1 MASKSS
7 DKEAII
13 TIGRWEPPHRGHE
26 VLVRD
31 TIQMARDVKGKPFI
45 WVSPIQERTRNDPLS
60 ITERIYYLNR
70 MYPKRIYG
78 DLTFLTDNPGLSL
91 RPVYERELDSGPSL
105 LTRSKPGNTLP
116 DNWGSMSICQKYK
129 YKNLV
134 SDRLL
139 DSRVKIVRDRAAKAS
154 PGSKKLPSK
163 QCLNWLR
170 KRGFMKVTILVGSDR
185 VEAFRKYN
193 EELGKKL
200 FKNFKIEQSGYD
212 RGETG
217 MQKLERSISDDSEEE
232 LAELSMFMDRL
243 SLSLSPQDK
252 KGRAEEYSGTRT
264 REAAYNGNARKFME
278 AVMIHNSDMTFLD
291 SFCMMNDIRRG
302 AGMAAIPIA
311 KWEGAMLTPE
321 HYRVLR
327 KDIRSIGTW
336 SDSFNDDEDFGMKTF
351 AITGPESRRRRRKK
365 RRGGR
370 KTKRKRKRKK
380 KKTLRRKGKRKTRKK
395 RQRGGNTANCEGI
408 EINWSNLAN
417 KQLGT
422 ILEVKVPDEWVM
434 EDGAYKLLEYNI
446 EDLDAAEMGQ
456 SGIMGIGLKFVSSGI
471 NIFIPKYD
479 IDNGTVKLCEPSVE
493 NDTAPA
499 GGRRKKR
506 KTRKN

>member
-31 TIQMARDVKGKPFI
+31 TIQMARDVNGKPFL

-70 MYPKRIYG
+70 MYPKRNYS

-91 RPVYERELDSGPSL
+91 SPNYQIELDSGRSV
-105 LTRSKPGNTLP
+105 LTRSKPGNHLP
-116 DNWGSMSICQKYK
+116 DNWDSMSICQKYK

-139 DSRVKIVRDRAAKAS
+139 DSRVQIVRDRAARVS

-185 VEAFRKYN
+185 VEAFKKYN
-193 EELGKKL
+193 EELGKEL
-200 FKNFKIEQSGYD
+200 FKSFKIEQSGYD

-217 MQKLERSISDDSEEE
+217 MQKLKLERSISDDSEKDLE
-232 LAELSMFMDRL
+232 ELSMLMDG
-243 SLSLSPQDK
+243 LSLSPHDQR
-252 KGRAEEYSGTRT
+252 GRAEEYSGTRT
-264 REAAYNGNARKFME
+264 REAAYQDDARAFME
-278 AVMIHNSDMTFLD
+278 AVMIMDSDMTFLD
-291 SFCMMNDIRRG
+291 SFCMMNDIRKG
-302 AGMAAIPIA
+302 AGMEAIPMQD
-311 KWEGAMLTPE
+311 WEGSTLTLE
-321 HYRVLR
+321 HKRLLR
-327 KDIRSIGTW
+327 KEIESIETW
-336 SDSFNDDEDFGMKTF
+336 SESFNDDEDFGMKTF

-370 KTKRKRKRKK
+370 KKRKTKRKRKK
-380 KKTLRRKGKRKTRKK
+380 KNKRKTKK
-395 RQRGGNTANCEGI
+395 T
-408 EINWSNLAN
+408 
-417 KQLGT
+417 
-422 ILEVKVPDEWVM
+422 
-434 EDGAYKLLEYNI
+434 
-446 EDLDAAEMGQ
+446 
-456 SGIMGIGLKFVSSGI
+456 
-471 NIFIPKYD
+471 
-479 IDNGTVKLCEPSVE
+479 
-493 NDTAPA
+493 
-499 GGRRKKR
+499 GGRRKKKTR

>member
-7 DKEAII
+7 DNEAII

-31 TIQMARDVKGKPFI
+31 TIQMARDVNGKPFL

-60 ITERIYYLNR
+60 IAERIYYLNR
-70 MYPKRIYG
+70 MYPRRNYP

-91 RPVYERELDSGPSL
+91 TPVYERELNSGRSV
-105 LTRSKPGNTLP
+105 LTRNKAGNTLP
-116 DNWGSMSICQKYK
+116 DNWDSMSICQKYK

-139 DSRVKIVRDRAAKAS
+139 DSRVKIVRDRAARAS
-154 PGSKKLPSK
+154 PGSRKLPSK

-193 EELGKKL
+193 EELGKEL
-200 FKNFKIEQSGYD
+200 FKSFKIEQSGYD

-217 MQKLERSISDDSEEE
+217 MQKLKLERSISDDSEKDLE
-232 LAELSMFMDRL
+232 ELSMLMDG
-243 SLSLSPQDK
+243 LSLSPHDQKD
-252 KGRAEEYSGTRT
+252 RAEEYSGTRT
-264 REAAYNGNARKFME
+264 REAAYNGNARGFME

-302 AGMAAIPIA
+302 AGMEAIPIEE
-311 KWEGAMLTPE
+311 WEGAMLTPE

-336 SDSFNDDEDFGMKTF
+336 SDGFNDDEDFGMKTF

-370 KTKRKRKRKK
+370 KTKRKRKKK
-380 KKTLRRKGKRKTRKK
+380 KKNKRKTKKSGGRRKKKTRKK
-395 RQRGGNTANCEGI
+395 R
-408 EINWSNLAN
+408 
-417 KQLGT
+417 
-422 ILEVKVPDEWVM
+422 
-434 EDGAYKLLEYNI
+434 
-446 EDLDAAEMGQ
+446 
-456 SGIMGIGLKFVSSGI
+456 
-471 NIFIPKYD
+471 
-479 IDNGTVKLCEPSVE
+479 
-493 NDTAPA
+493 
-499 GGRRKKR
+499 
-506 KTRKN
+506 

>member
-1 MASKSS
+1 MSSKSS

-26 VLVRD
+26 VLIRD
-31 TIQMARDVKGKPFI
+31 TIQMARDVNGKPFV

-60 ITERIYYLNR
+60 VAERIYYLNR
-70 MYPKRIYG
+70 MYPRRNYP

-91 RPVYERELDSGPSL
+91 RPVYERELNSDRSV
-105 LTRSKPGNTLP
+105 LTRTKAGNTLP
-116 DNWGSMSICQKYK
+116 DNWDSMSICQKYK

-139 DSRVKIVRDRAAKAS
+139 DSRVKIVRDRAARAP
-154 PGSKKLPSK
+154 PGSRKLPSK

-170 KRGFMKVTILVGSDR
+170 KRGFTKVTILVGSDR

-193 EELGKKL
+193 EELGKEL
-200 FKNFKIEQSGYD
+200 FKSFNIEQSGYE

-217 MQKLERSISDDSEEE
+217 MQKLKLERSISDDSEKE
-232 LAELSMFMDRL
+232 LEELSMLMDG
-243 SLSLSPQDK
+243 LSLSPHDQ

-264 REAAYNGNARKFME
+264 REAAYNGDAREFME
-278 AVMIHNSDMTFLD
+278 AVMIMGSDMTFLD
-291 SFCMMNDIRRG
+291 SFCMMNDIRKG
-302 AGMAAIPIA
+302 AGMEAIPMQD
-311 KWEGAMLTPE
+311 WEGAVLTSE
-321 HYRVLR
+321 HNRVLR
-327 KDIRSIGTW
+327 KEISSIDTW

-370 KTKRKRKRKK
+370 KTKRKTKK
-380 KKTLRRKGKRKTRKK
+380 KKKNKRKTKRK
-395 RQRGGNTANCEGI
+395 R
-408 EINWSNLAN
+408 
-417 KQLGT
+417 
-422 ILEVKVPDEWVM
+422 
-434 EDGAYKLLEYNI
+434 
-446 EDLDAAEMGQ
+446 
-456 SGIMGIGLKFVSSGI
+456 
-471 NIFIPKYD
+471 
-479 IDNGTVKLCEPSVE
+479 
-493 NDTAPA
+493 

>member
-1 MASKSS
+1 MAAKSS

-26 VLVRD
+26 VLIRD
-31 TIQMARDVKGKPFI
+31 TIQMARDVNGKPFL

-60 ITERIYYLNR
+60 IAERMYYLNR
-70 MYPKRIYG
+70 MYPKRNYP

-91 RPVYERELDSGPSL
+91 TPVYERELNSGRSV
-105 LTRSKPGNTLP
+105 LTRNKAGNTLP
-116 DNWGSMSICQKYK
+116 DNWDSMSICQKYK

-134 SDRLL
+134 DDRLL
-139 DSRVKIVRDRAAKAS
+139 DSRVKIVRDRAARAS
-154 PGSKKLPSK
+154 PGSRKLPSK

-193 EELGKKL
+193 EELGKEL
-200 FKNFKIEQSGYD
+200 FKSFKIEQSGYD

-217 MQKLERSISDDSEEE
+217 MQKLKLERSISDDSEKDLE
-232 LAELSMFMDRL
+232 ELSMLMDG
-243 SLSLSPQDK
+243 LSLSPHDQKD
-252 KGRAEEYSGTRT
+252 RAEEYSGTRT
-264 REAAYNGNARKFME
+264 REAAYNGNARGFME

-302 AGMAAIPIA
+302 AGMAAIPIEE
-311 KWEGAMLTPE
+311 WEGAMLTPE

-336 SDSFNDDEDFGMKTF
+336 SDGFNDDEDFGMKTF

-370 KTKRKRKRKK
+370 KTKKKRKK
-380 KKTLRRKGKRKTRKK
+380 KKKNKRKTKKSGGRRKKKTRKK
-395 RQRGGNTANCEGI
+395 R
-408 EINWSNLAN
+408 
-417 KQLGT
+417 
-422 ILEVKVPDEWVM
+422 
-434 EDGAYKLLEYNI
+434 
-446 EDLDAAEMGQ
+446 
-456 SGIMGIGLKFVSSGI
+456 
-471 NIFIPKYD
+471 
-479 IDNGTVKLCEPSVE
+479 
-493 NDTAPA
+493 
-499 GGRRKKR
+499 
-506 KTRKN
+506 

>member
-1 MASKSS
+1 MASKSN

-26 VLVRD
+26 VLIRD
-31 TIQMARDVKGKPFI
+31 TIQLARDVNGKPFL

-60 ITERIYYLNR
+60 IAERIYYLNR
-70 MYPKRIYG
+70 MYPKRNYP

-91 RPVYERELDSGPSL
+91 RPVYERELNSGRSV
-105 LTRSKPGNTLP
+105 LTRNKAGNTLP
-116 DNWGSMSICQKYK
+116 DNWDSMSICQKYK

-154 PGSKKLPSK
+154 PGSRKLPSK

-193 EELGKKL
+193 EELGKEL
-200 FKNFKIEQSGYD
+200 FKSFKIEQSGYD

-217 MQKLERSISDDSEEE
+217 MQKLKLERSISDDSEKDLE
-232 LAELSMFMDRL
+232 ELSMLMDG
-243 SLSLSPQDK
+243 LSLSPHDQ

-264 REAAYNGNARKFME
+264 REAAYNGNARGFME

-302 AGMAAIPIA
+302 AGLAAIPITE
-311 KWEGAMLTPE
+311 WEGAMLTTE
-321 HYRVLR
+321 HYRLLK

-351 AITGPESRRRRRKK
+351 AITGPDSRRMRRKK

-370 KTKRKRKRKK
+370 KTKRKRKKKNKRKR
-380 KKTLRRKGKRKTRKK
+380 KTKRKSGRRRKRKTRKK
-395 RQRGGNTANCEGI
+395 R
-408 EINWSNLAN
+408 
-417 KQLGT
+417 
-422 ILEVKVPDEWVM
+422 
-434 EDGAYKLLEYNI
+434 
-446 EDLDAAEMGQ
+446 
-456 SGIMGIGLKFVSSGI
+456 
-471 NIFIPKYD
+471 
-479 IDNGTVKLCEPSVE
+479 
-493 NDTAPA
+493 
-499 GGRRKKR
+499 
-506 KTRKN
+506 

>member
-26 VLVRD
+26 VLIRD
-31 TIQMARDVKGKPFI
+31 TIQMARDVNGKPFL

-70 MYPKRIYG
+70 MYPKRKYG

-91 RPVYERELDSGPSL
+91 RPGYERELDSGPSV

-139 DSRVKIVRDRAAKAS
+139 DSRVKIVRDRAARAS
-154 PGSKKLPSK
+154 PGSRKLPSK

-193 EELGKKL
+193 EELGKEL
-200 FKNFKIEQSGYD
+200 FKSFKIEQSGYD

-217 MQKLERSISDDSEEE
+217 MQKLKLERSISDDSEKDLE
-232 LAELSMFMDRL
+232 ELSMLMDG
-243 SLSLSPQDK
+243 LSLSPHDQKD
-252 KGRAEEYSGTRT
+252 RAEEYSGTRT
-264 REAAYNGNARKFME
+264 REAAYNGNARGFME

-302 AGMAAIPIA
+302 AGMAAIPIED
-311 KWEGAMLTPE
+311 WEGAMLTPE
-321 HYRVLR
+321 HSRVLR
-327 KDIRSIGTW
+327 KDIWSIGTW

-370 KTKRKRKRKK
+370 KTKKKKKKKTRRRKRKRE
-380 KKTLRRKGKRKTRKK
+380 TKRKR
-395 RQRGGNTANCEGI
+395 
-408 EINWSNLAN
+408 
-417 KQLGT
+417 
-422 ILEVKVPDEWVM
+422 
-434 EDGAYKLLEYNI
+434 
-446 EDLDAAEMGQ
+446 
-456 SGIMGIGLKFVSSGI
+456 
-471 NIFIPKYD
+471 
-479 IDNGTVKLCEPSVE
+479 
-493 NDTAPA
+493 

>member
-31 TIQMARDVKGKPFI
+31 TIQMARDVNGKPFL

-70 MYPKRIYG
+70 MYPKRNYS

-91 RPVYERELDSGPSL
+91 SPDYQIELDSGRSV
-105 LTRSKPGNTLP
+105 LTRSKPGNQLP
-116 DNWGSMSICQKYK
+116 DNWDSMSICQKYK

-139 DSRVKIVRDRAAKAS
+139 DSRVQIVRDRAARVS

-193 EELGKKL
+193 QELGEKL
-200 FKNFKIEQSGYD
+200 FDSFNIAQSGYD

-217 MQKLERSISDDSEEE
+217 MQKLKLERSISDDSEKDLE
-232 LAELSMFMDRL
+232 ELSMLMDG
-243 SLSLSPQDK
+243 LSLSPHDQKD
-252 KGRAEEYSGTRT
+252 RAEEYSGTRT
-264 REAAYNGNARKFME
+264 REAAYNGNAREFME
-278 AVMIHNSDMTFLD
+278 SVMISDMTLLD
-291 SFCMMNDIRRG
+291 SFCMMNDVRRG
-302 AGMAAIPIA
+302 AGMEVIPIEE
-311 KWEGAMLTPE
+311 WQGATLTLE
-321 HYRVLR
+321 HKKRLR
-327 KDIRSIGTW
+327 KEIESIETW
-336 SDSFNDDEDFGMKTF
+336 SESFNADEDFGMKTF
-351 AITGPESRRRRRKK
+351 AEKGPAARKKTKKQRGYGRKRKTKKKNKRKRKTKRRRRK
-365 RRGGR
+365 RRR
-370 KTKRKRKRKK
+370 RTRKRKA
-380 KKTLRRKGKRKTRKK
+380 GCWPFCKRKPRV
-395 RQRGGNTANCEGI
+395 AEP
-408 EINWSNLAN
+408 L
-417 KQLGT
+417 LGT
-422 ILEVKVPDEWVM
+422 ETEEEILAATIRRLRAEGQM
-434 EDGAYKLLEYNI
+434 SREDIQNWKNKRARIKE
-446 EDLDAAEMGQ
+446 EDAAH
-456 SGIMGIGLKFVSSGI
+456 
-471 NIFIPKYD
+471 
-479 IDNGTVKLCEPSVE
+479 PSR
-493 NDTAPA
+493 

-506 KTRKN
+506 KTKKN

>member
-1 MASKSS
+1 MSSKSS

-26 VLVRD
+26 VLIRD
-31 TIQMARDVKGKPFI
+31 TIQMARDVNGKPFV

-60 ITERIYYLNR
+60 VAERIYYLNR
-70 MYPKRIYG
+70 MYPRRNYP

-91 RPVYERELDSGPSL
+91 RPVYERELNSDRSV
-105 LTRSKPGNTLP
+105 LTRTKAGNTLP
-116 DNWGSMSICQKYK
+116 DNWDSMSICQKYK

-139 DSRVKIVRDRAAKAS
+139 DSRVQIVRDRAARAP
-154 PGSKKLPSK
+154 PGSRKLPSK

-170 KRGFMKVTILVGSDR
+170 KRGFTKVTILVGSDR

-193 EELGKKL
+193 EELGKEL
-200 FKNFKIEQSGYD
+200 FKSFNIEQSGYE

-217 MQKLERSISDDSEEE
+217 MQKLKLERSISDDSEKE
-232 LAELSMFMDRL
+232 LEELSMLMDG
-243 SLSLSPQDK
+243 LSLSPHDQ

-264 REAAYNGNARKFME
+264 REAAYNGDAREFME
-278 AVMIHNSDMTFLD
+278 AVMIMGSDMTFLD
-291 SFCMMNDIRRG
+291 SFCMMNDIRKG
-302 AGMAAIPIA
+302 AGMEAIPMQD
-311 KWEGAMLTPE
+311 WEGAVLTSE
-321 HYRVLR
+321 HNRVLR
-327 KDIRSIGTW
+327 KEISSIDTW

-370 KTKRKRKRKK
+370 KTKRKTKK
-380 KKTLRRKGKRKTRKK
+380 KKKNKRKTKRK
-395 RQRGGNTANCEGI
+395 R
-408 EINWSNLAN
+408 
-417 KQLGT
+417 
-422 ILEVKVPDEWVM
+422 
-434 EDGAYKLLEYNI
+434 
-446 EDLDAAEMGQ
+446 
-456 SGIMGIGLKFVSSGI
+456 
-471 NIFIPKYD
+471 
-479 IDNGTVKLCEPSVE
+479 
-493 NDTAPA
+493 

>member
-1 MASKSS
+1 MASKSP

-31 TIQMARDVKGKPFI
+31 TIQLARDVKGKPFL

-70 MYPKRIYG
+70 MYPKRNYS

-91 RPVYERELDSGPSL
+91 SPDYQIELDSGRSV
-105 LTRSKPGNTLP
+105 LTRSKPGNQLP
-116 DNWGSMSICQKYK
+116 DNWDSMSICQKYK

-139 DSRVKIVRDRAAKAS
+139 DSRVKIVRDRAANAS
-154 PGSKKLPSK
+154 PGSRKLPSK

-170 KRGFMKVTILVGSDR
+170 KNGFTKVTILVGSDR
-185 VEAFRKYN
+185 VEAFKKYN
-193 EELGKKL
+193 QELGEKL
-200 FKNFKIEQSGYD
+200 FDRFNIAQSGYD
-212 RGETG
+212 RGKTG
-217 MQKLERSISDDSEEE
+217 MQTLERSISGDSERE
-232 LAELSMFMDRL
+232 LEELSMLMDG
-243 SLSLSPQDK
+243 LSLSPQDK

-264 REAAYNGNARKFME
+264 REAAYKGNSREFME
-278 AVMIHNSDMTFLD
+278 AVMIQDCDMTFLD

-302 AGMAAIPIA
+302 AGMAAIPI
-311 KWEGAMLTPE
+311 KEWEGAILTPE
-321 HYRVLR
+321 HYRLLK

-351 AITGPESRRRRRKK
+351 AITGPDSRRRRRKK

-370 KTKRKRKRKK
+370 KTKKKKKKKTRRRKRKRE
-380 KKTLRRKGKRKTRKK
+380 TKRKR
-395 RQRGGNTANCEGI
+395 
-408 EINWSNLAN
+408 
-417 KQLGT
+417 
-422 ILEVKVPDEWVM
+422 
-434 EDGAYKLLEYNI
+434 
-446 EDLDAAEMGQ
+446 
-456 SGIMGIGLKFVSSGI
+456 
-471 NIFIPKYD
+471 
-479 IDNGTVKLCEPSVE
+479 
-493 NDTAPA
+493 

>member
-1 MASKSS
+1 MAAKSS

-26 VLVRD
+26 VLIRD
-31 TIQMARDVKGKPFI
+31 TIQMARDVNGKPFL

-60 ITERIYYLNR
+60 IAERIYYLNR
-70 MYPKRIYG
+70 MYPRRNYP

-91 RPVYERELDSGPSL
+91 TPVYERELNSGRSV
-105 LTRSKPGNTLP
+105 LTRNKAGNTLP
-116 DNWGSMSICQKYK
+116 DNWDSMSICQKYK

-139 DSRVKIVRDRAAKAS
+139 DSRVKIVRDRAARAS
-154 PGSKKLPSK
+154 PGSRKLPSK

-193 EELGKKL
+193 EELGKEL
-200 FKNFKIEQSGYD
+200 FKSFKIEQSGYD

-217 MQKLERSISDDSEEE
+217 MQKLKLERSISDDSEKDLE
-232 LAELSMFMDRL
+232 ELSMLMDG
-243 SLSLSPQDK
+243 LSLSPHDQKD
-252 KGRAEEYSGTRT
+252 RAEEYSGTRT
-264 REAAYNGNARKFME
+264 REAAYNGNARGFME

-302 AGMAAIPIA
+302 AGMEAIPIEE
-311 KWEGAMLTPE
+311 WEGAMLTPE

-327 KDIRSIGTW
+327 KDIRSIGIW

-370 KTKRKRKRKK
+370 KTKRKRKKK
-380 KKTLRRKGKRKTRKK
+380 KKNKRKTKKSGGRRKKKTRKK
-395 RQRGGNTANCEGI
+395 R
-408 EINWSNLAN
+408 
-417 KQLGT
+417 
-422 ILEVKVPDEWVM
+422 
-434 EDGAYKLLEYNI
+434 
-446 EDLDAAEMGQ
+446 
-456 SGIMGIGLKFVSSGI
+456 
-471 NIFIPKYD
+471 
-479 IDNGTVKLCEPSVE
+479 
-493 NDTAPA
+493 
-499 GGRRKKR
+499 
-506 KTRKN
+506 

>member
-1 MASKSS
+1 MASKSP

-31 TIQMARDVKGKPFI
+31 TIQLARDVKGKPFL

-70 MYPKRIYG
+70 MYPKRKYG

-91 RPVYERELDSGPSL
+91 RPGYERELDSGPSV

-139 DSRVKIVRDRAAKAS
+139 DSRVQIVRDRAANAS

-170 KRGFMKVTILVGSDR
+170 KRGFTKVTILVGSDR
-185 VEAFRKYN
+185 VEAFKKYN
-193 EELGKKL
+193 EELGKEL
-200 FKNFKIEQSGYD
+200 FKSFKIAQSGYD

-217 MQKLERSISDDSEEE
+217 MQKLERSISDDSEKE
-232 LAELSMFMDRL
+232 LEQLSMLMDG
-243 SLSLSPQDK
+243 LSLSPQDK
-252 KGRAEEYSGTRT
+252 KGRAEQYSGTRT
-264 REAAYNGNARKFME
+264 REAAYQGNSKEFME
-278 AVMIHNSDMTFLD
+278 AVMIQDCDMTFLD

-302 AGMAAIPIA
+302 AGMAAIPI
-311 KWEGAMLTPE
+311 KEWEGARLTPE
-321 HYRVLR
+321 HYRLLK

-351 AITGPESRRRRRKK
+351 AITGPDSRRRRRKK

-370 KTKRKRKRKK
+370 KTKKKKKKKTRRRKRKRE
-380 KKTLRRKGKRKTRKK
+380 TKRKR
-395 RQRGGNTANCEGI
+395 
-408 EINWSNLAN
+408 
-417 KQLGT
+417 
-422 ILEVKVPDEWVM
+422 
-434 EDGAYKLLEYNI
+434 
-446 EDLDAAEMGQ
+446 
-456 SGIMGIGLKFVSSGI
+456 
-471 NIFIPKYD
+471 
-479 IDNGTVKLCEPSVE
+479 
-493 NDTAPA
+493 

>member
-1 MASKSS
+1 MASKSN

-26 VLVRD
+26 VLIRD
-31 TIQMARDVKGKPFI
+31 TIQLARDVNGKPFL

-60 ITERIYYLNR
+60 IAERMYYLNR
-70 MYPKRIYG
+70 MYPKRNYP

-91 RPVYERELDSGPSL
+91 RPVYERELNSGRSV
-105 LTRSKPGNTLP
+105 LTRNKAGNTLP
-116 DNWGSMSICQKYK
+116 DNWDSMSICQKYK

-139 DSRVKIVRDRAAKAS
+139 DSRVKIVRDRAARAS
-154 PGSKKLPSK
+154 PGSRKLPSK

-193 EELGKKL
+193 EELGKEL
-200 FKNFKIEQSGYD
+200 FKSFKIEQSGYD

-217 MQKLERSISDDSEEE
+217 MQKLKLERSISDDSEKDLE
-232 LAELSMFMDRL
+232 ELSMLMDG
-243 SLSLSPQDK
+243 LSLSPHDQ

-264 REAAYNGNARKFME
+264 REAAYNGNARGFME

-302 AGMAAIPIA
+302 AGMVAIPIEE
-311 KWEGAMLTPE
+311 WEGAMLTPE
-321 HYRVLR
+321 HYRLLR
-327 KDIRSIGTW
+327 KDIWSIGTW

-351 AITGPESRRRRRKK
+351 AITRPESRRRRRKK

-370 KTKRKRKRKK
+370 KTKTKRKK
-380 KKTLRRKGKRKTRKK
+380 KKKNKRKTKRKSGGRRNKKTRKK
-395 RQRGGNTANCEGI
+395 R
-408 EINWSNLAN
+408 
-417 KQLGT
+417 
-422 ILEVKVPDEWVM
+422 
-434 EDGAYKLLEYNI
+434 
-446 EDLDAAEMGQ
+446 
-456 SGIMGIGLKFVSSGI
+456 
-471 NIFIPKYD
+471 
-479 IDNGTVKLCEPSVE
+479 
-493 NDTAPA
+493 
-499 GGRRKKR
+499 
-506 KTRKN
+506 

>member
-7 DKEAII
+7 DNEAII

-31 TIQMARDVKGKPFI
+31 TIQMARDVNGKPFL

-60 ITERIYYLNR
+60 IAERIYYLNR
-70 MYPKRIYG
+70 MYPRRNYP

-91 RPVYERELDSGPSL
+91 TPVYERELNSGRSV
-105 LTRSKPGNTLP
+105 LTRNKAGNTLP
-116 DNWGSMSICQKYK
+116 DNWDSMSICQKYK

-154 PGSKKLPSK
+154 PGSRKLPSK

-193 EELGKKL
+193 EELGKEL
-200 FKNFKIEQSGYD
+200 FKSFKIEQSGYD

-217 MQKLERSISDDSEEE
+217 MQKLKLERSISDDSEKDLE
-232 LAELSMFMDRL
+232 ELSMLMDG
-243 SLSLSPQDK
+243 LSLSPHDK
-252 KGRAEEYSGTRT
+252 KGRAKEYSGTRT
-264 REAAYNGNARKFME
+264 REAAYNGNARGFME

-302 AGMAAIPIA
+302 AGLAAIPITE
-311 KWEGAMLTPE
+311 WEGAMLTTE
-321 HYRVLR
+321 HYRLLK

-351 AITGPESRRRRRKK
+351 AITGPDSRRMRRKK

-370 KTKRKRKRKK
+370 KTKRKRKKKNKRKR
-380 KKTLRRKGKRKTRKK
+380 KTKRKSGRRRKRKTRKK
-395 RQRGGNTANCEGI
+395 R
-408 EINWSNLAN
+408 
-417 KQLGT
+417 
-422 ILEVKVPDEWVM
+422 
-434 EDGAYKLLEYNI
+434 
-446 EDLDAAEMGQ
+446 
-456 SGIMGIGLKFVSSGI
+456 
-471 NIFIPKYD
+471 
-479 IDNGTVKLCEPSVE
+479 
-493 NDTAPA
+493 
-499 GGRRKKR
+499 
-506 KTRKN
+506 